1 MNLDLRFDFCEIFIE
16 CLKRM
21 RPKKGGI
28 YKKVWKEIVKEIEFM
43 FSGTKR
49 NVLMEQIKRGP
60 SENEKVL
67 SKIAE
72 DCELLEEQV
81 AELEAVSGCSLT
93 ELIRKF
99 KSGKVNMVTYK
110 ETAEEETNFVKSAK
124 WKYIKDLKAVEI
136 DDEAEY
142 IDDEWFKLYGC
153 SNCGLYSCQR
163 TRFCCNCGAEMV
175 AEDEQT

>member
-16 CLKRM
+16 CLKGM

-81 AELEAVSGCSLT
+81 AELESVSGCSLT

-99 KSGKVNMVTYK
+99 KSGKVNISVDAQPVVH
-110 ETAEEETNFVKSAK
+110 AE
-124 WKYIKDLKAVEI
+124 WIPI
-136 DDEAEY
+136 EY
-142 IDDEWFKLYGC
+142 DGYADGNPVWDVWECK
-153 SNCGLYSCQR
+153 NCGCEHRGESDSLTAYCPD
-163 TRFCCNCGAEMV
+163 CGARMV

>member
-81 AELEAVSGCSLT
+81 TELEAVSGFNLK

-99 KSGKVNMVTYK
+99 KSGKVNISVDAQPVHAYWIELPKALNPNENVCKCSRCNHIISFMNYYP
-110 ETAEEETNFVKSAK
+110 KSK
-124 WKYIKDLKAVEI
+124 
-136 DDEAEY
+136 
-142 IDDEWFKLYGC
+142 
-153 SNCGLYSCQR
+153 
-163 TRFCCNCGAEMV
+163 FCDNCGAKMV